1 MKKIYLL
8 SAALFAASSMMA
20 QSTISELMGRE
31 RVPQQ
36 TNVTEYVGAV
46 NTPRTETRG
55 EVPATIIGKKYV
67 AFYDTFTNYVK
78 CAYGF
83 SVEQGTGDTVILKNL
98 GQGEYDLKGVYD

>member
-46 NTPRTETRG
+46 NTP
-55 EVPATIIGKKYV
+55 PAPRPAERFPPPSSARST
-67 AFYDTFTNYVK
+67 
-78 CAYGF
+78 
-83 SVEQGTGDTVILKNL
+83 
-98 GQGEYDLKGVYD
+98 

>member
-36 TNVTEYVGAV
+36 TNVTE
-46 NTPRTETRG
+46 
-55 EVPATIIGKKYV
+55 
-67 AFYDTFTNYVK
+67 
-78 CAYGF
+78 
-83 SVEQGTGDTVILKNL
+83 
-98 GQGEYDLKGVYD
+98 

>member
-46 NTPRTETRG
+46 NTPAPR
-55 EVPATIIGKKYV
+55 PAERFPPPSSARST
-67 AFYDTFTNYVK
+67 
-78 CAYGF
+78 
-83 SVEQGTGDTVILKNL
+83 
-98 GQGEYDLKGVYD
+98 